1 MTTDLKKGSTFGHYR
16 IDSKIGSGG
25 MGDVYLADDTKLGR
39 KVAIKFLHEKFS
51 KEEDLLN
58 RFIQEAKAAS
68 ALNHPNILTVY
79 EVGEHDGNHYISTE
93 YIDGKTLRERMKE
106 RLTFDEIVSIM
117 LQAAEALSAAHRA
130 GIVHR
135 DIKPENIMVRADG
148 YVKVLDFGLAKLT
161 EINSGGEE
169 ETKKLVK
176 TNPGVVMGTVAYM
189 SPEQARGKATDAR
202 SDVFSFGIVLYEMLT
217 GMVPF
222 AGETMTDVL
231 SSIISI
237 EPQPVTTL
245 APHLPKELQRIVQKT
260 LRKKRDLRYQ
270 TTQDLLVDLKDL
282 RDELQL
288 EAKLEQTAVPNK
300 SDSGQTSA
308 PRHSTS
314 SGASSSGGVKD
325 SLLLTEFDNTTGEAI
340 FDQTLKMAL
349 AFSLA
354 QSPFLDIVPDSRVS
368 QTLRLMG
375 RKPNERVTREL
386 GEEICM
392 RQNLKAFM
400 AGTISSFG
408 EIYVLTL
415 EAVNARTGESLGRE
429 FEQVNSREEVLNAL
443 GRAAA
448 GIREKLGESLSSIEK
463 FNVPGESITT
473 SSLEALK
480 IFVLGR
486 EQVVNGKQLEAIPF
500 YKKALE
506 IDPEFALAYT
516 ELAVVYR
523 NTDQWKSAAEMTAKA
538 YELRETVSETERLRI
553 IYYYHNFVA
562 GEMDKAIETLEL
574 WRNTY
579 PNFVVSYVSLSDSYE
594 RLGQSE
600 KAIGFAREGLRLDPN
615 YATIYM
621 NLLESLVSLDRYDEA
636 KETCRQAFERKLDG
650 DYFHLFPYM
659 VAFIE
664 NDAAEMEANLRWFT
678 GRDDEYLA
686 LDLQA
691 GSAGFQGK
699 WRTAQDFSRRSIDLA
714 GRGNTKE
721 VAAKFASAQAL
732 RIAFWSS
739 GTGLP
744 ASDDPQ
750 LKTILKAQT
759 NKALNLEKGQ
769 LVVVAV
775 ALAAAG
781 HAEEANALTGELS
794 GQRPNDTLLNQLWL
808 PTINAALLLQNG
820 KAKEAIEEL
829 EITERLERAAEFYPQ
844 YLRGLAYLKL
854 NKSKDAVR
862 EFDKIINHRGEG
874 PLSSIYALAQLGK
887 ARATKD
893 KADYEKFFDLW
904 KDADPDMPALVEAKK
919 EFAELDGKK
928 KKD

>member
-1 MTTDLKKGSTFGHYR
+1 MSTQLRDSFAHYKIR
-16 IDSKIGSGG
+16 SQIGSGG
-25 MGDVYLADDTKLGR
+25 MGDVYLADDTKLDR

-51 KEEDLLN
+51 KDEDLLN

-79 EVGEHDGNHYISTE
+79 EIGEHEGRHYISAE
-93 YIDGKTLRERMKE
+93 YIDGKTLRERMKQ
-106 RLTFDEIVSIM
+106 RLTFDETLSIM
-117 LQAAEALSAAHRA
+117 VQTAEALSAAHQA
-130 GIVHR
+130 GIIHR
-135 DIKPENIMVRADG
+135 DIKPENIMIRSDG

-161 EINSGGEE
+161 EITQTDGEE
-169 ETKKLVK
+169 QTKKLVK

-189 SPEQARGKATDAR
+189 SPEQARGKNTDAR
-202 SDVFSFGIVLYEMLT
+202 SDVFSFGIVLYEVLT
-217 GMVPF
+217 GKVPF
-222 AGETMTDVL
+222 TGETMTDVL
-231 SSIISI
+231 SSIIST
-237 EPQPVTTL
+237 EPQPITSL
-245 APHLPKELQRIVQKT
+245 APHLPRELQRIVQKT

-270 TTQDLLVDLKDL
+270 TTQDMLVDLKDL

-300 SDSGQTSA
+300 PDSGQVSA
-308 PRHSTS
+308 PRYSTS
-314 SGASSSGGVKD
+314 SGGGIKD
-325 SLLLTEFDNTTGEAI
+325 SLLLTEFENATGEAI

-375 RKPNERVTREL
+375 RKADERVTREL

-506 IDPEFALAYT
+506 IDPKFALAYT

-523 NTDQWKSAAEMTAKA
+523 NTDQWKSAAEMTANA

-562 GEMDKAIETLEL
+562 GEMDKATETLEL

-600 KAIGFAREGLRLDPN
+600 KAIGFARQGLKLDPN

-621 NLLESLVSLDRYDEA
+621 NLVESLVSLDRYDEA

-664 NDAAEMEANLRWFT
+664 NDAAAMEANLRWFA

-691 GSAGFQGK
+691 GAAGFHGK
-699 WRTAQDFSRRSIDLA
+699 WRTAQDFSRRSFDLA

-721 VAAKFASAQAL
+721 VAAKFAAEQAL
-732 RIAFWSS
+732 RIVFWSS

-750 LKTILKAQT
+750 LRTVLKAQT

-775 ALAAAG
+775 ALALAAAG
-781 HAEEANALTGELS
+781 HADEANLLTNELFDE
-794 GQRPNDTLLNQLWL
+794 RPKDNLLNHLWL
-808 PTINAALLLQNG
+808 PTIRAALLLQSG

-829 EITERLERAAEFYPQ
+829 EITERLEKAAEFYPQ
-844 YLRGLAYLKL
+844 YLRGLAYLQLK
-854 NKSKDAVR
+854 KSKDAVR
-862 EFDKIINHRGEG
+862 EFDKILNHRGEA
-874 PLSSIYALAQLGK
+874 PLSSVYPLAQLGK
-887 ARATKD
+887 ARAMKD
-893 KADYEKFFDLW
+893 KAEYEKFLEIW
-904 KDADPDMPALVEAKK
+904 KDADKDMPALLAARE
-919 EFAELDGKK
+919 EFEKL
-928 KKD
+928 

>member
-1 MTTDLKKGSTFGHYR
+1 MPSQVRDSFAHYE
-16 IDSKIGSGG
+16 ILSKIGAGG
-25 MGDVYLADDTKLGR
+25 MGEVFLARDTKLDR
-39 KVAIKFLHEKFS
+39 SVAIKFLP
-51 KEEDLLN
+51 EEMASQSDRLA
-58 RFIQEAKAAS
+58 RFVQEAKAAS
-68 ALNHPNILTVY
+68 ALNHPNIITVY
-79 EVGEHDGNHYISTE
+79 EIGEFEGTNFIAVE
-93 YIDGKTLRERMKE
+93 YIEGKTLRERMSSA
-106 RLTFDEIVSIM
+106 RISFDEILSIAI
-117 LQAAEALSAAHRA
+117 QTAEALSAAHNA

-135 DIKPENIMVRADG
+135 DVKPENIMIRPDG
-148 YVKVLDFGLAKLT
+148 YVKVLDFGLAKLAEQNGVEGDAEDAT
-161 EINSGGEE
+161 R
-169 ETKKLVK
+169 KLVK
-176 TNPGVVMGTVAYM
+176 THPGVVMGTTSYM
-189 SPEQARGKATDAR
+189 SPEQARGKEVDAR
-202 SDVFSFGIVLYEMLT
+202 SDVFSFGVVLYEVLA
-217 GMVPF
+217 GRVPF
-222 AGETMTDVL
+222 TGETMMDVV
-231 SSIISI
+231 SAVMNA
-237 EPQPVTTL
+237 EPTPLGTH
-245 APHLPKELQRIVQKT
+245 APHIPRELQRIVHKS
-260 LRKKRDLRYQ
+260 LKKKRDQRYHS
-270 TTQDLLVDLKDL
+270 TRDLLNDLKEL
-282 RDELQL
+282 RDELQI
-288 EAKLEQTAVPNK
+288 EAKLEHTAVPSK
-300 SDSGQTSA
+300 PEITHISA

-314 SGASSSGGVKD
+314 SGGGLKD
-325 SLLLTEFDNTTGEAI
+325 SLLLTEFENTTGEAI

-375 RKPNERVTREL
+375 RKPDERVTREL

-392 RQNLKAFM
+392 RQNLKAFI

-443 GRAAA
+443 GRASA

-506 IDPEFALAYT
+506 IDPKFALAYT

-538 YELRETVSETERLRI
+538 YELRDTVSETERLRI

-562 GEMDKAIETLEL
+562 GEMDKATETLEL

-600 KAIGFAREGLRLDPN
+600 KAIAFAREGLRLDPN

-621 NLLESLVSLDRYDEA
+621 NLVESLVSLDRYEEG

-664 NDAAEMEANLRWFT
+664 NDAAAMEANLRWFS

-691 GSAGFQGK
+691 GAAAFQGK
-699 WRTAQDFSRRSIDLA
+699 WRTAQDFSRRAIDLA

-721 VAAKFASAQAL
+721 VAANF
-732 RIAFWSS
+732 
-739 GTGLP
+739 
-744 ASDDPQ
+744 
-750 LKTILKAQT
+750 
-759 NKALNLEKGQ
+759 
-769 LVVVAV
+769 
-775 ALAAAG
+775 
-781 HAEEANALTGELS
+781 
-794 GQRPNDTLLNQLWL
+794 
-808 PTINAALLLQNG
+808 
-820 KAKEAIEEL
+820 
-829 EITERLERAAEFYPQ
+829 AAEQ
-844 YLRGLAYLKL
+844 
-854 NKSKDAVR
+854 
-862 EFDKIINHRGEG
+862 
-874 PLSSIYALAQLGK
+874 
-887 ARATKD
+887 
-893 KADYEKFFDLW
+893 
-904 KDADPDMPALVEAKK
+904 EAKTRNSRPFLK
-919 EFAELDGKK
+919 RKQTRPLIWKKGKRS
-928 KKD
+928 

>member
-1 MTTDLKKGSTFGHYR
+1 MSTQLRDSFAHYKIR
-16 IDSKIGSGG
+16 SQIGSGG
-25 MGDVYLADDTKLGR
+25 MGDVYLADDTKLDR

-51 KEEDLLN
+51 KDEDLLN

-79 EVGEHDGNHYISTE
+79 EIGEHEGRHYISAE
-93 YIDGKTLRERMKE
+93 YIDGKTLRERMKQ
-106 RLTFDEIVSIM
+106 RLTFDETLSIM
-117 LQAAEALSAAHRA
+117 VQTAEALSAAHQA
-130 GIVHR
+130 GIIHR
-135 DIKPENIMVRADG
+135 DIKPENIMVRSDG

-161 EINSGGEE
+161 EINHTDGEE
-169 ETKKLVK
+169 QTKKLVK

-189 SPEQARGKATDAR
+189 SPEQARGKNTDAR

-217 GMVPF
+217 GKVPF
-222 AGETMTDVL
+222 TGETMTDVL
-231 SSIISI
+231 SSIIST
-237 EPQPVTTL
+237 EPQGITSL
-245 APHLPKELQRIVQKT
+245 APHLPRELQRIVQKT

-270 TTQDLLVDLKDL
+270 TTQDMLVDLKDL

-300 SDSGQTSA
+300 PDSGQVSA
-308 PRHSTS
+308 PRYSTS
-314 SGASSSGGVKD
+314 SGGGIKD
-325 SLLLTEFDNTTGEAI
+325 SLLLTEFENATGEAI

-375 RKPNERVTREL
+375 RKADERVTREL

-506 IDPEFALAYT
+506 IDPKFALAYT

-523 NTDQWKSAAEMTAKA
+523 NTDQWKSAAEMTANA

-562 GEMDKAIETLEL
+562 GEMDKATETLEL

-600 KAIGFAREGLRLDPN
+600 KAIGFARQGLKLDPN

-621 NLLESLVSLDRYDEA
+621 NLVESLVSLDRYDEA

-664 NDAAEMEANLRWFT
+664 NDAAAMEANLRWFA

-691 GSAGFQGK
+691 GAAGFHGK
-699 WRTAQDFSRRSIDLA
+699 WRTAQDFSRRSFDLA

-721 VAAKFASAQAL
+721 VAAKFAAEQAL
-732 RIAFWSS
+732 RIVFWSS

-750 LKTILKAQT
+750 LRTVLKAQT

-775 ALAAAG
+775 ALALAAAG
-781 HAEEANALTGELS
+781 HADEANLLTNELFDE
-794 GQRPNDTLLNQLWL
+794 RPKDNLLNHLWL
-808 PTINAALLLQNG
+808 PTIRAALLLQSG

-829 EITERLERAAEFYPQ
+829 EITERLEKAAEFYPQ
-844 YLRGLAYLKL
+844 YLRGLAYLQLK
-854 NKSKDAVR
+854 KSKDAVR
-862 EFDKIINHRGEG
+862 EFDKILNHRGEA
-874 PLSSIYALAQLGK
+874 PLSSVYPLAQLGK
-887 ARATKD
+887 ARAMKD
-893 KADYEKFFDLW
+893 KAEYEKFLEIW
-904 KDADPDMPALVEAKK
+904 KDADKDMPALLAARE
-919 EFAELDGKK
+919 EFEKL
-928 KKD
+928 

>member
-1 MTTDLKKGSTFGHYR
+1 MSTQPRESFAHYQIR
-16 IDSKIGSGG
+16 SQIGSGG
-25 MGDVYLADDTKLGR
+25 MGDVYLADDTKLDR

-51 KEEDLLN
+51 KDEDLLS

-79 EVGEHDGNHYISTE
+79 EIGEHEGRHYISAE
-93 YIDGKTLRERMKE
+93 YIEGKTLRERMKQ
-106 RLTFDEIVSIM
+106 RLTFDETLSIM
-117 LQAAEALSAAHRA
+117 IQTAEALSAAHQA
-130 GIVHR
+130 KIVHR
-135 DIKPENIMVRADG
+135 DIKPENIMVRSDG

-161 EINSGGEE
+161 EITHTDGEE
-169 ETKKLVK
+169 QTKKLVK

-189 SPEQARGKATDAR
+189 SPEQARGKNTDAR

-217 GMVPF
+217 GKVPF
-222 AGETMTDVL
+222 TGETMTDVL
-231 SSIISI
+231 SSIIST
-237 EPQPVTTL
+237 EPQSITSL
-245 APHLPKELQRIVQKT
+245 APHLPKELHRIVQKT

-270 TTQDLLVDLKDL
+270 TTQDMLVDLKDL
-282 RDELQL
+282 RDELQI

-300 SDSGQTSA
+300 PDSGQISA

-314 SGASSSGGVKD
+314 SGGGLKD

-375 RKPNERVTREL
+375 RKPDERVTREL

-443 GRAAA
+443 GRAAS

-506 IDPEFALAYT
+506 IDPKFALAYT

-562 GEMDKAIETLEL
+562 GEMDKATETLEL

-621 NLLESLVSLDRYDEA
+621 NLVESLVSLDRYDEA

-664 NDAAEMEANLRWFT
+664 NDAAAMEVHLKWFA

-691 GSAGFQGK
+691 GAAGFQGK
-699 WRTAQDFSRRSIDLA
+699 WRMAQDFSRRSIDLA

-721 VAAKFASAQAL
+721 VAAKFAAEQAL
-732 RIAFWSS
+732 RIVFWSS
-739 GTGLP
+739 GMGLP
-744 ASDDPQ
+744 PSDDPQ
-750 LKTILKAQT
+750 LKTVLKAQT

-775 ALAAAG
+775 ALALAAAG
-781 HAEEANALTGELS
+781 HADEANSLTEELS
-794 GQRPNDTLLNQLWL
+794 AERPKDTLLNQLWL
-808 PTINAALLLQNG
+808 PTIRAALMLQNN

-829 EITERLERAAEFYPQ
+829 EIAERLEKAAEFYPQ
-844 YLRGLAYLKL
+844 YLRGVAYLHLK
-854 NKSKDAVR
+854 KSKDAVR
-862 EFDKIINHRGEG
+862 EFDKILGHRGEA
-874 PLSSIYALAQLGK
+874 PLSSVYPLAQLGR

-893 KADYEKFFDLW
+893 KVEYEKFFELW
-904 KDADPDMPALVEAKK
+904 KDADKDMPALLAAREEVEK
-919 EFAELDGKK
+919 L
-928 KKD
+928 

>member
-1 MTTDLKKGSTFGHYR
+1 MPTQLRDSFAHYKIR
-16 IDSKIGSGG
+16 SQIGSGG
-25 MGDVYLADDTKLGR
+25 MGDVYLADDTKLDR

-51 KEEDLLN
+51 KDEDLLN

-79 EVGEHDGNHYISTE
+79 EIGEHEGRHYISAE
-93 YIDGKTLRERMKE
+93 YIDGKTLRERMKQ
-106 RLTFDEIVSIM
+106 RLTFDETLSIM
-117 LQAAEALSAAHRA
+117 VQTAEALSAAHQA
-130 GIVHR
+130 KIVHR
-135 DIKPENIMVRADG
+135 DVKPENIMIRSDG

-161 EINSGGEE
+161 EITQTDGEE
-169 ETKKLVK
+169 QTKKLVK

-189 SPEQARGKATDAR
+189 SPEQARGKNTDAR

-217 GMVPF
+217 GKVPF
-222 AGETMTDVL
+222 TGETMTDVL
-231 SSIISI
+231 SSIIST
-237 EPQPVTTL
+237 EPQPITSL

-270 TTQDLLVDLKDL
+270 TTQDMLVDLKDL

-300 SDSGQTSA
+300 PDSGQVSA
-308 PRHSTS
+308 PRYSTS
-314 SGASSSGGVKD
+314 SGGGIKD
-325 SLLLTEFDNTTGEAI
+325 SLLLTEFENATGEAI

-375 RKPNERVTREL
+375 RKADERVTREL

-506 IDPEFALAYT
+506 IDPKFALAYT

-523 NTDQWKSAAEMTAKA
+523 NTDQWKSAAEMTANA

-562 GEMDKAIETLEL
+562 GEMDKATETLEL

-600 KAIGFAREGLRLDPN
+600 KAIGFARQGLKLDPN

-621 NLLESLVSLDRYDEA
+621 NLVESLVSLDRYDEA

-664 NDAAEMEANLRWFT
+664 NDAAAMEANLRWFA

-691 GSAGFQGK
+691 GAAGFQGK

-721 VAAKFASAQAL
+721 VAAKFASEQAL
-732 RIAFWSS
+732 RIVFWSS

-744 ASDDPQ
+744 ATDDPQ
-750 LKTILKAQT
+750 LKTVLKAQT

-775 ALAAAG
+775 ALALAAAG
-781 HAEEANALTGELS
+781 HADEANLLTNELFDE
-794 GQRPNDTLLNQLWL
+794 RPKDNLLNHLWL
-808 PTINAALLLQNG
+808 PTIRAALLLQSG
-820 KAKEAIEEL
+820 KAKETIEEL
-829 EITERLERAAEFYPQ
+829 EITERLEKAAEFYPQ

-854 NKSKDAVR
+854 NKAKDAIR
-862 EFDKIINHRGEG
+862 EFDKILNNRGEA
-874 PLSSIYALAQLGK
+874 PLSSVYPLAQLGK
-887 ARATKD
+887 ARAAKD
-893 KADYEKFFDLW
+893 KAEYEKFFEMW
-904 KDADPDMPALVEAKK
+904 KDADKDMPALLAARE
-919 EFAELDGKK
+919 EFEKL
-928 KKD
+928 